1 METLALI
8 LAGGRGSR
16 LDLLSQRRS
25 KPAVPFAGKFRIID
39 FPLSNASNSGIM
51 DIAIL
56 TQYLPHSLN
65 EHIGSGKPWDLDR
78 RDSQVTILHPHNSWY
93 MGTADAVNKNLDF
106 IKRKKPKYVLILSG
120 DHIYKMDYRKLI
132 NRHKELNA
140 EMTIACKVVPFED
153 VSRFGII
160 EANEEGLVEKFVE
173 KPKTSTSNLA
183 SMGIYVFN
191 YDTLVNSIELK
202 REEHEDLDFGNHII
216 PYLIYE
222 KKARIGTYK
231 YYDYWQDVGTYD
243 SYLDTS
249 LELNQKALE
258 LDLYDP
264 TWKIYTKAT
273 GNPPVKLTDT
283 AKISESLISDGS
295 IIEGTV
301 INSVLSPGVYVRKGA
316 VVKDSVLLNNV
327 IVGENAKLD
336 RVIADKNVI
345 IGRNTVIGFGADK
358 TPNDEKPNL
367 LYSGITVVER
377 DAMIDSDLKI
387 GRNCRILRDGKFPEN
402 KIVKSGTTIKPE

>member
-39 FPLSNASNSGIM
+39 FSLSNASNSGIV

-106 IKRKKPKYVLILSG
+106 VKRKKPKYVLILSG

-132 NRHKELNA
+132 KRHKELNA
-140 EMTIACKVVPFED
+140 EMTIACKVVPLED
-153 VSRFGII
+153 VSRFGIV
-160 EANEEGLVEKFVE
+160 EADKNGYVENFIE
-173 KPKTSTSNLA
+173 KPESSTSNLA

-191 YDTLVNSIELK
+191 YDTLVEAIELK
-202 REEHEDLDFGNHII
+202 REIHEDLDFGNHII

-222 KKARIGTYK
+222 KKAKIGTYE

-243 SYLDTS
+243 SYLNTS
-249 LELNQKALE
+249 LELNNQALE

-264 TWKIYTKAT
+264 TWRIYTKVS
-273 GNPPVKLTDT
+273 GMPPVKFGEN
-283 AKISESLISDGS
+283 AIINRSLISDGS

-301 INSVLSPGVYVRKGA
+301 INSVLSPGVFVRKGA

-327 IVGENAKLD
+327 IVGENVKLD
-336 RVIADKNVI
+336 RVIADKNVT
-345 IGRNTVIGFGADK
+345 IGRNTIIGFGGDL
-358 TPNDEKPNL
+358 TPNDEKPHL
-367 LYSGITVVER
+367 LNSGITVIEKG
-377 DAMIDSDLKI
+377 AIIDSDLRI
-387 GRNCRILRDGKFPEN
+387 GRNCRIMRDGKFQG
-402 KIVKSGTTIKPE
+402 KITKSGSTIK

>member
-39 FPLSNASNSGIM
+39 FSLSNASNSGIV

-78 RDSQVTILHPHNSWY
+78 RDLQVTILHPHNSWY

-106 IKRKKPKYVLILSG
+106 VKRKKPKYVLILSG

-132 NRHKELNA
+132 KRHKELNA
-140 EMTIACKVVPFED
+140 EMTIACKVVPLED
-153 VSRFGII
+153 VSRFGIV
-160 EANEEGLVEKFVE
+160 EADKNGYVENFIE
-173 KPKTSTSNLA
+173 KPESSTSNLA

-191 YDTLVNSIELK
+191 YDTLVEAIELK
-202 REEHEDLDFGNHII
+202 REIHEDLDFGNHII

-222 KKARIGTYK
+222 KKAKIGTYE
-231 YYDYWQDVGTYD
+231 YYDYWQDVGTYN
-243 SYLDTS
+243 SYLNTS
-249 LELNQKALE
+249 LELNNQALE

-264 TWKIYTKAT
+264 TWRIYTKVS
-273 GNPPVKLTDT
+273 GMPPVKFGEN
-283 AKISESLISDGS
+283 AIINRSLISDGS

-301 INSVLSPGVYVRKGA
+301 INSVLSPGVFVRKGA
-316 VVKDSVLLNNV
+316 VVKDSVSL
-327 IVGENAKLD
+327 
-336 RVIADKNVI
+336 
-345 IGRNTVIGFGADK
+345 T
-358 TPNDEKPNL
+358 
-367 LYSGITVVER
+367 
-377 DAMIDSDLKI
+377 M
-387 GRNCRILRDGKFPEN
+387 
-402 KIVKSGTTIKPE
+402 

>member
-1 METLALI
+1 
-8 LAGGRGSR
+8 
-16 LDLLSQRRS
+16 
-25 KPAVPFAGKFRIID
+25 
-39 FPLSNASNSGIM
+39 
-51 DIAIL
+51 
-56 TQYLPHSLN
+56 
-65 EHIGSGKPWDLDR
+65 
-78 RDSQVTILHPHNSWY
+78 
-93 MGTADAVNKNLDF
+93 
-106 IKRKKPKYVLILSG
+106 
-120 DHIYKMDYRKLI
+120 
-132 NRHKELNA
+132 
-140 EMTIACKVVPFED
+140 
-153 VSRFGII
+153 
-160 EANEEGLVEKFVE
+160 
-173 KPKTSTSNLA
+173 
-183 SMGIYVFN
+183 MGIYVFN

-345 IGRNTVIGFGADK
+345 IGRNTIIGFGADK

>member
-25 KPAVPFAGKFRIID
+25 KPAVPFAGKYRIID
-39 FPLSNASNSGIM
+39 FSLSNASNSGIV

-93 MGTADAVNKNLDF
+93 MGTADAVYKNIDF
-106 IKRKKPKYVLILSG
+106 VKRKRPKYVLILSG

-132 NRHKELNA
+132 RRHEELKA
-140 EMTIACKVVPFED
+140 EMTIACKIVPLED
-153 VSRFGII
+153 VSRFGIM
-160 EANEEGLVEKFVE
+160 EADKEGIVYNFVE

-183 SMGIYVFN
+183 SMGIYIFN
-191 YDTLVNSIELK
+191 YDTLIDSIELLK
-202 REEHEDLDFGNHII
+202 PKFENLDFGHHVI
-216 PYLIYE
+216 PYLIFE
-222 KKARIGTYK
+222 KKARIGTYE
-231 YYDYWQDVGTYD
+231 YHDYWQDVGTYD
-243 SYLDTS
+243 SYLNTS
-249 LELNQKALE
+249 LELNQQVLE

-264 TWKIYTKAT
+264 TWRIYTKLS
-273 GNPPVKLTDT
+273 GMPPVKFGENAIITN
-283 AKISESLISDGS
+283 SLISDGS

-301 INSVLSPGVYVRKGA
+301 INSVLSPGVFVRRGA

-327 IVGENAKLD
+327 IVAENVKLD
-336 RVIADKNVI
+336 RVIADKDVT
-345 IGRNTVIGFGADK
+345 IGRNTQIGFGADY
-358 TPNDEKPNL
+358 TPNDEKPEL
-367 LYSGITVVER
+367 LHSGITVIEKGTIV
-377 DAMIDSDLKI
+377 DGDLKI
-387 GRNCRILRDGKFPEN
+387 GRNVRILRDGKFKT
-402 KIVKSGTTIKPE
+402 KIIKSGTTIKPE